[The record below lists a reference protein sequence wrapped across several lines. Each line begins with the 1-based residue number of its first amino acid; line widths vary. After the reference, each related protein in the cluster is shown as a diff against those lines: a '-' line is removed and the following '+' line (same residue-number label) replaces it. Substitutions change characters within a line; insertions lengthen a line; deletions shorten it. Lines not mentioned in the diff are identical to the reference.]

1 MKESKILL
9 LITALTT
16 AAMLLTI
23 GAVIEAGPDA
33 ITKTPFAQA
42 ANGFWS
48 LTGNAG
54 TTAGVNFIGT
64 TDDKP
69 LELHVNNGR
78 ALRIEP
84 SGTSN
89 QPNIIGR
96 SRFNVAADGVT
107 GATISSGGSEF
118 LDGNSSV
125 PGRNEVSGDFGTVG
139 GGVSNSATGEGAT
152 VGGGKDNTAQGIHST
167 VGGGI
172 GNRTDSRFSTVGGGF
187 INTASGHGST
197 IGGGIENISSSDES
211 TISGGFGNRAIGP
224 GAAVGG
230 GSDNIASG
238 QVSTI
243 AGGVRNQT
251 FDGFGSAVSG
261 GDSNI
266 ASGDF
271 SVVPGGL
278 NNTAAG
284 NHSLAAGNQAMAN
297 HNGTF
302 VWADAANEDFTST
315 GENQFLIRASG
326 GVGIG
331 TNSPNQM
338 LVVGDPF
345 ASSLPG
351 KRVTI
356 GNQSGLSGVNLGE
369 DQNQRAFILW
379 VANNNYL
386 ELGTRNDGAT
396 YGNTLVVRDGKVGV
410 GASSPTE
417 RLTVNGNVLAD
428 DFVRRSSKRWKTNI
442 QPIEGALEQ
451 VQGLRGVSHD
461 WKANGQ
467 HDIGLVAEEVG
478 KVVPEVVVYE
488 ADGKTAA
495 AVDYAGLVPLLIEA
509 VKEQQQALEEKD
521 AALAK
526 LEARIEALEEAT
538 GMEKKEARRHW
549 LGLNTSTISPI
560 WGWLMARCC

>member
-107 GATISSGGSEF
+107 GATISSGGSGF

-197 IGGGIENISSSDES
+197 IGGGI
-211 TISGGFGNRAIGP
+211 
-224 GAAVGG
+224 
-230 GSDNIASG
+230 
-238 QVSTI
+238 
-243 AGGVRNQT
+243 
-251 FDGFGSAVSG
+251 
-261 GDSNI
+261 
-266 ASGDF
+266 
-271 SVVPGGL
+271 
-278 NNTAAG
+278 
-284 NHSLAAGNQAMAN
+284 
-297 HNGTF
+297 
-302 VWADAANEDFTST
+302 
-315 GENQFLIRASG
+315 
-326 GVGIG
+326 
-331 TNSPNQM
+331 
-338 LVVGDPF
+338 
-345 ASSLPG
+345 
-351 KRVTI
+351 
-356 GNQSGLSGVNLGE
+356 
-369 DQNQRAFILW
+369 
-379 VANNNYL
+379 
-386 ELGTRNDGAT
+386 
-396 YGNTLVVRDGKVGV
+396 
-410 GASSPTE
+410 
-417 RLTVNGNVLAD
+417 
-428 DFVRRSSKRWKTNI
+428 
-442 QPIEGALEQ
+442 
-451 VQGLRGVSHD
+451 
-461 WKANGQ
+461 
-467 HDIGLVAEEVG
+467 
-478 KVVPEVVVYE
+478 
-488 ADGKTAA
+488 
-495 AVDYAGLVPLLIEA
+495 
-509 VKEQQQALEEKD
+509 
-521 AALAK
+521 
-526 LEARIEALEEAT
+526 
-538 GMEKKEARRHW
+538 
-549 LGLNTSTISPI
+549 
-560 WGWLMARCC
+560 